1 MVGVLPSGLP
11 SFAAYTDIDRV
22 ADDIL
27 VYDSLAQQ
35 LKTRPAGDLYNLT
48 AANTVQV
55 NQLSDLPAP
64 SGSTIT
70 LLGATVYKINAVI
83 DLGANTLV
91 MQDGTA
97 IIGETAQGNQI
108 TSSAA
113 ITIDTTT
120 GAFVTCIIKGPLR
133 ISNTNATGKCV
144 NVKSG
149 VFLIYDGCLCRTP
162 TASTQYGIY
171 CESGAAAVSL
181 NNYTMTGS
189 GTKFYSYGLA
199 FGGTFTNVQSTA
211 LSGEGL
217 VLDGIA
223 GTTAYG
229 TLTFSNC
236 IITCTGSGVPLTI
249 RGKAYTTT
257 SNINVLDCNLT
268 ATTGTAAVFESTTAN
283 RFKQIRCIN
292 SDFRNTGGGA
302 TKHGLD
308 WTNCW
313 FDVGLI
319 SSGQISTAGTG
330 ASSYALKANSSQI
343 TTILAL
349 DDLILSN
356 TGTTPAN
363 LINGFTKK
371 DATINVSSCAGLGN
385 SATTGSLYI
394 TGNAQYPVT
403 NALTDVASASA
414 FGTGGINAV
423 DASANLERMSI
434 DVTDTR
440 FRLVKSTGNPG
451 IGTLHYTATYTQSLG
466 TQQTTTFELW
476 KWNNAAGSAA
486 KVDGATTAF
495 TLKTNSDSA
504 THTMS
509 IPVEFASGDYFYL
522 KAVTTTA
529 TQTLTFSTLTLSISR

>member
-1 MVGVLPSGLP
+1 MAGVLPSGLP
-11 SFAAYTDIDRV
+11 SFAAYTDVDRTS
-22 ADDIL
+22 DDLL
-27 VYDSLAQQ
+27 VYDASAQQ

-48 AANTVQV
+48 ALNTVQV

-64 SGSTIT
+64 SGGAIT
-70 LLGATVYKINAVI
+70 LLPATVYRINAVI
-83 DLGANTLV
+83 DLGADKLV

-133 ISNTNATGKCV
+133 ISNTNVNGKCV
-144 NVKSG
+144 NVKQN
-149 VFLIYDGCLCRTP
+149 VFLIYDGALCRTL

-171 CESGAAAVSL
+171 CEASAAAVAI
-181 NNYTMTGS
+181 NNYTMIGL

-199 FGGTFTNVQSTA
+199 FGGNFTNLQSTA
-211 LSGEGL
+211 LSGEGI
-217 VLDGIA
+217 VLDGVA

-229 TLTFSNC
+229 TLNFINC

-249 RGKAYTTT
+249 RGTAAAST
-257 SNINVLDCNLT
+257 SNVNILDCNLT
-268 ATTGTAAVFESTTAN
+268 ATTGTAAVFESATGG
-283 RFKQIRCIN
+283 RFKQVRSTN
-292 SDFRNTGGGA
+292 SDYRNTGGGA

-319 SSGQISTAGTG
+319 SGGQISTAGSG
-330 ASSYALKANSSQI
+330 ASYAIKANSSQI

-356 TGTTPAN
+356 GATPAN

-371 DATINVSSCAGLGN
+371 DATINVTSCAGLGN
-385 SATTGSLYI
+385 SATTGTLYT
-394 TGNAQYPVT
+394 TGSPTFAVT
-403 NALTDVASASA
+403 TTLADVASAS
-414 FGTGGINAV
+414 INAV
-423 DASANLERMSI
+423 DASSNLERMST

-466 TQQTTTFELW
+466 TQQTTTIQLW
-476 KWNNAAGSAA
+476 RWDNAAGSAA
-486 KVDGATTAF
+486 VVPGATTAF
-495 TLKTNSDSA
+495 TLKTASDSA

-522 KAVTTTA
+522 RAITTSN
-529 TQTLTFSTLTLSISR
+529 QTLTFSTLTLSMSR